1 MPEGQLICENLCNL
15 WIKTSR
21 EATAPDGRKKKLSTD
36 CSDFH
41 RFILPA
47 ACLRVY
53 FNLSA
58 AIGRRCGSFLGGWPR
73 VTTTL

>member
-1 MPEGQLICENLCNL
+1 MPEGQLTCENLCNL

-47 ACLRVY
+47 ACLPAGI
-53 FNLSA
+53 F
-58 AIGRRCGSFLGGWPR
+58 
-73 VTTTL
+73 